1 MEQRKIQEV
10 TIRGI
15 VGSYN
20 PNNEVN
26 IALKKDGKTIASTTI
41 GATSGSG
48 YKEQEFELIVDEI
61 GTFDL
66 VVTKTAHTTYTIE
79 GIVLDS
85 ELIDLTDNS
94 NSNISLI
101 KLIAGDA
108 NKDGIVDEDDVTF
121 IRGTINKLTENVDDE
136 YKTADVNGDGSIT
149 EGDVMVVRYNNHM
162 NKGEVII
169 EWN

>member
-1 MEQRKIQEV
+1 M
-10 TIRGI
+10 
-15 VGSYN
+15 
-20 PNNEVN
+20 
-26 IALKKDGKTIASTTI
+26 
-41 GATSGSG
+41 
-48 YKEQEFELIVDEI
+48 DEI

-108 NKDGIVDEDDVTF
+108 NEDGIVDEEDVTF
-121 IRGTINKLTENVDDE
+121 IRGTINKSTENVDDE
-136 YKTADVNGDGSIT
+136 YKTADVDGDGCIT
-149 EGDVMVVRYNNHM
+149 EGDVVVVRYYNHM